1 MKNTI
6 KIIFLLVVTISNAQQ
21 KLTLEECYAL
31 VNNKYPI
38 AKQTNLLQQK
48 ATYEIEAINKGKL
61 PKIDLNAQATYQSD
75 VTQLPIKLP
84 NLTVNPLNK
93 DQYRATLDV
102 NQLIYNGGLIE
113 ANTKLKEAQTLT
125 QKQQVE
131 VSLYQLKTKINQL
144 YFSILLL
151 QERESLL
158 ISKKQ
163 QLLSKIKEVQSGVK
177 FGAILPASEKV
188 LEAENLKIKQQLAEI
203 NSDRTKLFQN
213 LASLTFSEIGS
224 KTKLERPTSTIDFAK
239 ESSRP
244 ELKLYDLQSEQIETS
259 SAILSKNYLPKV
271 NAFGQAGYGNPGLN
285 MLDNS
290 FQTFYMV
297 GVKANWNVFDW
308 NKTKSEK
315 QALVVSK
322 EIVNSEK
329 ETFQLNNQLQ
339 LQEFENEIK
348 KQEEILKTDSEL
360 IELRNYILKSS
371 DSQLKNGVITS
382 SEYIVEFTN
391 LYEAKI
397 NQKLHEIQLEL
408 AKANYQVIKGN

>member
-84 NLTVNPLNK
+84 NVTVNPLNK

-158 ISKKQ
+158 VSKKE

-213 LASLTFSEIGS
+213 LASLTFSEIDS